1 MTMLFGY
8 TTKLLQDLLFL
19 HIIKDYL
26 ANDDIYTIYIYICRT
41 YTAHTLNKIF
51 PFFNDRI
58 NNKHPH
64 PSPLKKYNETT
75 HFSP

>member
-26 ANDDIYTIYIYICRT
+26 ANDLIYIQYTYIFII
-41 YTAHTLNKIF
+41 AHTRHI
-51 PFFNDRI
+51 
-58 NNKHPH
+58 H
-64 PSPLKKYNETT
+64 
-75 HFSP
+75 